1 LIVIFIRGVVT
12 QYITFFLARR
22 QGVEL

>member
-1 LIVIFIRGVVT
+1 VIFIRGIVT